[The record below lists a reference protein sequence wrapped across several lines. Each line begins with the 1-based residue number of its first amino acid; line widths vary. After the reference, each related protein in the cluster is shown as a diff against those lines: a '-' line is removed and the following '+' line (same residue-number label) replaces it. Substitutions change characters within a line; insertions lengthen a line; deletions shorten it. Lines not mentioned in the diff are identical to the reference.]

1 MSQYS
6 DLIGSF
12 QRTSNFPIEANYIF
26 STEADLIDFYSD
38 PVQKAILHE
47 GLFKIVE
54 NDGTG
59 KQALYWVTRN
69 ENNELEFRLLIS
81 GSYVQDLLP
90 QLQAIMDNL
99 RQEIEDRKKAD
110 EAIWGTKNQS
120 IIPNELNSILNLAD
134 YVKKLEKQIQETHQ
148 EAFSALVKEAYYDSD
163 KESLIIVFNIS
174 SGDTQKLEV
183 PLTNL
188 IREWEPDNSHPSK
201 VVEIYRQEVYSGGA
215 DKLSADVRISSNLDN
230 ILEKDGNSL
239 LVRGVTEN
247 ITHNGITLNTVI
259 NRLQKRIKALEEII
273 EKGEEVVVPI
283 SITSFSMNIPS
294 ENEEGTV
301 VNPIFTWTY
310 NISTVDQQTLNGEQI
325 DISLRTKQINN
336 ISSDTTV
343 TLYSSY
349 KGYTDSR
356 DLQISFIPRVY
367 YGVDTNQSI
376 SSIQN
381 LSTQLGAKLDNTAF
395 DCTGGKYVYYAIP
408 SSYENRVKFYC
419 NNFEVTA
426 YTTSTMNI
434 INSSN
439 KTIQYTVFRLD
450 NKYYGQFYMDVKIN

>member
-26 STEADLIDFYSD
+26 STEADLINFYSD

-134 YVKKLEKQIQETHQ
+134 YIKKLEKQIQEANQ
-148 EAFSALVKEAYYDSD
+148 EALSALVKEAYYDSD
-163 KESLIIVFNIS
+163 KESLVIVFNIS
-174 SGDTQKLEV
+174 NGGNQRLDI

-201 VVEIYRQEVYSGGA
+201 VVEIYRQEIYSGGA
-215 DKLSADVRISSNLDN
+215 DKLSADVRISSNLNN

-239 LVRGVTEN
+239 LVQGVTEN
-247 ITHNGITLNTVI
+247 ITHNGIALNTVI
-259 NRLQKRIKALEEII
+259 NRLQRRIKALEEII
-273 EKGEEVVVPI
+273 EKEEEVIIPI
-283 SITSFSMNIPS
+283 SITSFSMNVPS
-294 ENEEGTV
+294 ENEEGTII
-301 VNPIFTWTY
+301 NPVFTWTY
-310 NISTVDQQTLNGEQI
+310 NISQVDQQILNGEQI
-325 DISLRTKQINN
+325 DISLRTKQIDN

-343 TLYSSY
+343 TLYASY

-356 DLQISFIPRVY
+356 DLEISFIPRVY
-367 YGVDTNQSI
+367 YGASAGESI
-376 SSIQN
+376 TSIQD
-381 LSTQLGAKLDNTAF
+381 LQTQLGAKLDNIAF

-408 SSYENRVKFYC
+408 SNYKDRVKFYC

-426 YTTSTMNI
+426 YSTSTLNV

-439 KTIQYTVFRLD
+439 KTVQYTIFRLD

>member
-26 STEADLIDFYSD
+26 STEADLINFYSD

-54 NDGTG
+54 DDGTG

-134 YVKKLEKQIQETHQ
+134 YIKKLEKQIQEANQ
-148 EAFSALVKEAYYDSD
+148 EALSALVKEAYYDSD
-163 KESLIIVFNIS
+163 KESLVIVFNIS
-174 SGDTQKLEV
+174 NGGTQRLDI

-188 IREWEPDNSHPSK
+188 IREWEPDNSYPNK

-215 DKLSADVRISSNLDN
+215 DKLSADVRISTNLDN

-247 ITHNGITLNTVI
+247 ITHNGISLNTVI

-273 EKGEEVVVPI
+273 EKEEEVVIPI

-294 ENEEGTV
+294 ENEEGTI
-301 VNPIFTWTY
+301 VNPVFTWTY
-310 NISTVDQQTLNGEQI
+310 NISTVDQQILNGESI
-325 DISLRTKQINN
+325 DLSLRTKQIND
-336 ISSDTTV
+336 ISQDTTI
-343 TLYSSY
+343 TLYASY

-356 DLQISFIPRVY
+356 DLNITFTPRVY
-367 YGVDTNQSI
+367 YGVSANESI
-376 SSIQN
+376 TSIQD
-381 LSTQLGAKLDNTAF
+381 LQTQLGAKLDNIAF

-408 SSYENRVKFYC
+408 SIYSNRVKFYC

-426 YTTSTMNI
+426 YSTSTLNVV
-434 INSSN
+434 NSSN